1 MKIAIAGL
9 GLIGGSLGMALK
21 KADKGLEIIGID
33 INQDIIEKGVS
44 LKSIDWGTCSIQEG
58 VKDADVVFIA
68 VSLSQTVSMAEE
80 ILPFLKPGAIISDTG
95 STKKQ
100 ISDNISSIVKR
111 RKDISYVGGH
121 PMAGSEKSGIDA
133 ADPYLFENAVY
144 VILNDNSDLSA
155 KNKIIEIVEKTGAR
169 ILLLDSDEHDIMVA
183 SVSHLP
189 HLLAGALVN
198 TVGEIEKKHENVF
211 KIAAGGFRDVTRI
224 ADSQPELWR
233 DIFLSNKE
241 SLLDVLKIYK
251 DQIDELEIYIRSD
264 KSNDLKEKLARSK
277 KLREQVPKK
286 VKGLLPTL
294 SEIVVTIPDKPG
306 EIGKVANILGAKDIN
321 IIDIEILRVR
331 EGDGGTL
338 RLGFIHENER
348 EKAIEVLKFFGYG
361 TKII

>member
-1 MKIAIAGL
+1 MKIAIVGL

-21 KADKGLEIIGID
+21 NADENLEIIGID
-33 INQDIIEKGVS
+33 LEERIIEKGVA
-44 LKSIDWGTCSIQEG
+44 LKSIDWGTCSIEEG
-58 VKDADVVFIA
+58 VKDADVVFLA
-68 VSLSQTVSMAEE
+68 ASLSQTIPLAE
-80 ILPFLKPGAIISDTG
+80 IIVPYLKKGAIISDTG

-100 ISDNISSIVKR
+100 IFERISGIIKSREDVF
-111 RKDISYVGGH
+111 YVGGH

-133 ADPYLFENAVY
+133 ADLYLFENAVY
-144 VILNDNSDLSA
+144 VILEESS
-155 KNKIIEIVEKTGAR
+155 NKAARECIVNIIKKTGAKV
-169 ILLLDSDEHDIMVA
+169 LLLGADEHDIMVA

-198 TVGEIEKKHENVF
+198 TVGEIEKEYDKVF

-233 DIFLSNKE
+233 DIFLSNKDA
-241 SLLDVLKIYK
+241 LLKILNIYK
-251 DQIDELEIYIRSD
+251 TQREELEELIFKD
-264 KSNDLKEKLARSK
+264 NKKDLVEKLYNSK

-338 RLGFIHENER
+338 RLAFIQEEER
-348 EKAIEVLKFFGYG
+348 KKAIEVLSFFGYA

>member
-21 KADKGLEIIGID
+21 RADKSLEIIGID
-33 INQDIIEKGVS
+33 IKEEIISKGIS
-44 LKSIDWGTCSIQEG
+44 LKSIDWGTCSIEEG

-68 VSLSQTVSMAEE
+68 ASLSETAALAGR
-80 ILPFLKPGAIISDTG
+80 ILPFLKPGAIITDTG
-95 STKKQ
+95 STKFK
-100 ISDNISSIVKR
+100 ISQEIMDIVKSR
-111 RKDISYVGGH
+111 DDVFYIGGH

-144 VILNDNSDLSA
+144 VISESNGDHKA
-155 KNKIIEIVEKTGAR
+155 RETIISLVKKTGAR
-169 ILLLDSDEHDIMVA
+169 ILLLNPREHDMMVA

-198 TVGEIEKKHENVF
+198 TVGEVEKDYQDVF

-224 ADSQPELWR
+224 ADSQPELWK

-241 SLLDVLKIYK
+241 SLLKV
-251 DQIDELEIYIRSD
+251 LEIYKEQIGELEKYILSD
-264 KSNDLKEKLARSK
+264 NEDKLIEKLARSK
-277 KLREQVPKK
+277 KLREQVPAK
-286 VKGLLPTL
+286 VKGLLPAL
-294 SEIVVTIPDKPG
+294 AEIVVTIPDKPG

-338 RLGFIHENER
+338 RLGFIHEEER
-348 EKAIEVLKFFGYG
+348 TKAIEVLTFFGYA
-361 TKII
+361 TKTI